1 MATRAE
7 TTGDVASSILIALLA
22 RGMRQRIEEAVTPL
36 GIRPRHLLALNHL
49 RDDGPSAQRTLLD
62 VVGIDPSNLVG
73 LLNELEDAGL
83 IVRRRDRA
91 DRRRGVIELSRK
103 GERTLAAVDRALAE
117 VDDETLAALDAGERE
132 QLHALLTRA
141 AAGNA
146 ARCTAADE
154 SC

>member
-1 MATRAE
+1 MAIRAE

-91 DRRRGVIELSRK
+91 DRRRGVIELSRR

-141 AAGNA
+141 SAGNA

-154 SC
+154 SW

>member
-22 RGMRQRIEEAVTPL
+22 RGMRQRIEEAVSPL

-49 RDDGPSAQRTLLD
+49 RDEGASAQRTLLD
-62 VVGIDPSNLVG
+62 VVGIDPSN
-73 LLNELEDAGL
+73 
-83 IVRRRDRA
+83 
-91 DRRRGVIELSRK
+91 K
-103 GERTLAAVDRALAE
+103 GERTLAAVDRALAA
-117 VDDETLAALDAGERE
+117 VDDETLAALDAAERE